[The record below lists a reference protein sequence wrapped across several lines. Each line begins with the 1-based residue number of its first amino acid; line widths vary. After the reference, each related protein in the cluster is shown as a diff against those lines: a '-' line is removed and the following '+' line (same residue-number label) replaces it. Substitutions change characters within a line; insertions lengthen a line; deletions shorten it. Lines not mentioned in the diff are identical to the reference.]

1 MLCAQMSDFCE
12 TSVFHFGSDPDSEM
26 LLTVENTGTTTMQLT
41 AVSANADPL
50 DVFFIEGG
58 VPGATVTPS
67 GPTAGVFTIV
77 VEWVTPPTDFEFNVL
92 WSKEMAPGGG
102 AGNWQ
107 LIEPGSPLASV
118 PFAATCGQI
127 VSDCTLM
134 AAPCM
139 SCGVGSVQ
147 TSIDVAA
154 VGGFGFSN
162 TTPAVFDPSTNMGTL
177 TLPAG
182 SDGVFSGLE
191 VGDFE
196 IPEMV
201 SDICLTADINLI
213 TGEFPFNV
221 EFRIERGPDGIFQGG
236 PGLTFNATIDG
247 NGVCSIGG
255 ALADGMPVNGFTL
268 DPGTDYSIVLAIS
281 NFSGTPLSE
290 DVIVDV
296 SNVSFSYCAPG
307 CSLVAAE
314 CMSCDAGFAQTAID
328 VAAIGGTGFSNTTPA
343 VFDASTNMGTL
354 TLPAGSDGVFSVCF

>member
-12 TSVFHFGSDPDSEM
+12 TSVLHFGSDPDSEM

-162 TTPAVFDPSTNMGTL
+162 TTPAVFDPITNMGTL

-236 PGLTFNATIDG
+236 PDMGTLTLPAGSDGVFSGLEVGDFELPAMINDICLSADIDLVSGEFPFNIELRIERGPNGIFQGGPGLTFNATIDG

-255 ALADGMPVNGFTL
+255 ALADGTPVNGFAF
-268 DPGTDYSIVLAIS
+268 DAGTDYSIVIAIIW
-281 NFSGTPLSE
+281 
-290 DVIVDV
+290 VH
-296 SNVSFSYCAPG
+296 
-307 CSLVAAE
+307 
-314 CMSCDAGFAQTAID
+314 
-328 VAAIGGTGFSNTTPA
+328 
-343 VFDASTNMGTL
+343 
-354 TLPAGSDGVFSVCF
+354 